1 MEISTL
7 QITEGMREILKS
19 TIGKILTG
27 FSIYKLGNPSKNAS
41 STHCVTF
48 QNAWLNIDGEVFNI
62 HNEYTDKPCAYFNP
76 PEAEFIEDT
85 PCFGVFKRTFEETPY
100 MNQGTFPL
108 DTVSVGEKITD
119 IQIATDTYIDDN
131 PDGTQTKLITDVA
144 IVFLLE
150 KKKIVFE
157 RSVWFSENIEITVM
171 PIENPVELLS
181 NKDGDEQIVTD
192 DETDEV
198 LSESE
203 FSREFNSVMK

>member
-1 MEISTL
+1 
-7 QITEGMREILKS
+7 
-19 TIGKILTG
+19 
-27 FSIYKLGNPSKNAS
+27 
-41 STHCVTF
+41 
-48 QNAWLNIDGEVFNI
+48 
-62 HNEYTDKPCAYFNP
+62 
-76 PEAEFIEDT
+76 
-85 PCFGVFKRTFEETPY
+85 
-100 MNQGTFPL
+100 
-108 DTVSVGEKITD
+108 
-119 IQIATDTYIDDN
+119 
-131 PDGTQTKLITDVA
+131 VA